1 MVEKSKANS
10 KKKETKRIENQAKEK
25 VKVKKKTVKKKQADE
40 KSAHAKKAPN
50 PKRILTWT
58 CLICIFVG
66 IVIFLCS
73 SSLFKICKIEIT
85 GSNQVSQEIILQ
97 LSEINLESNIFL
109 ANTSKAKNNIS
120 ANSYIKEVTIKRI
133 LPDKIKID
141 IVEKQ
146 KMYMLQLDEQY
157 AYVDKNGFI
166 LEVAQTPIENL
177 IILEN
182 YKTSKEEIYAGNFLN
197 ESDLEAL
204 EDIKNILKYAE
215 KNKIHDKIASINIK
229 DGTNYILK
237 MPTYKKIIY
246 VGDTSKLSTKM
257 LRAKD
262 IIDKTMEKEGKIFVN
277 GDFNKGFDP
286 YFREEANN

>member
-120 ANSYIKEVTIKRI
+120 ANSYIKEVTIKSI
-133 LPDKIKID
+133 EYP
-141 IVEKQ
+141 
-146 KMYMLQLDEQY
+146 
-157 AYVDKNGFI
+157 YVIG
-166 LEVAQTPIENL
+166 
-177 IILEN
+177 
-182 YKTSKEEIYAGNFLN
+182 
-197 ESDLEAL
+197 
-204 EDIKNILKYAE
+204 
-215 KNKIHDKIASINIK
+215 
-229 DGTNYILK
+229 
-237 MPTYKKIIY
+237 
-246 VGDTSKLSTKM
+246 
-257 LRAKD
+257 R
-262 IIDKTMEKEGKIFVN
+262 
-277 GDFNKGFDP
+277 
-286 YFREEANN
+286 